1 MNYSHLTST
10 QKFDA
15 LARLGRTSQ
24 KFVKP
29 NMLAVDYSNVA
40 IELSWIAE
48 MKGLPVMNYE
58 TLQIDEPSP
67 FQLLC
72 TVSVNPK
79 NMVCTVVT
87 SPIITTEDKVILALC
102 KRYAMNVSTAM
113 DKTDLSPITR
123 TKSKPDDL
131 GNEEQ

>member
-10 QKFDA
+10 QQFDA
-15 LARLGRTSQ
+15 LARLGRASQ

-29 NMLAVDYSNVA
+29 EMLAVDYSNVA

-48 MKGLPVMNYE
+48 MKGVPVMNFE
-58 TLQIDEPSP
+58 TLEIEEPEA
-67 FQLLC
+67 FQVFC
-72 TVSVNPK
+72 TVAVNPK

-87 SPIITTEDKVILALC
+87 KPIIDTEDKVVLALC
-102 KRYAMNVSTAM
+102 KRYALNVSTAM

>member
-1 MNYSHLTST
+1 MNYSKLTST

-29 NMLAVDYSNVA
+29 EMIAVSYSNTA
-40 IELSWIAE
+40 IELSWIAK
-48 MKGLPVMNYE
+48 MKGVPVMNFD
-58 TLQIDEPSP
+58 TLEIEEPEE

-72 TVSVNPK
+72 TVSVNPS
-79 NMVCTVVT
+79 NMVCTVAT